1 MPRWSQ
7 HAEDSFRLPEGFK
20 RIGYDADTMR
30 YTFTDKHGKLY
41 RSAPGEEYGTLM
53 PITFSASTDRP
64 KAFSDEKT
72 PKGESTGPA
81 LKLTFSDFL
90 PPSAMTSATSS
101 LDQYAPAPPPSAYLT
116 GAVRTALPKMQ
127 GVVQSIHRTITSAY
141 TKGSPKHVS
150 APTPHVS
157 PFPLHPQP
165 PHKDENVSSN
175 TASAVDGIDASVQ
188 GQSKS
193 PEIKA

>member
-41 RSAPGEEYGTLM
+41 RSAPGEEYGTLT
-53 PITFSASTDRP
+53 PVAFSASTDRP
-64 KAFSDEKT
+64 EAFSYGED
-72 PKGESTGPA
+72 PKPVESISPA
-81 LKLTFSDFL
+81 PKLTFSDFL

-101 LDQYAPAPPPSAYLT
+101 LDQYAPSSPPSAYLT

-127 GVVQSIHRTITSAY
+127 GVVQSLHRTITSAY
-141 TKGSPKHVS
+141 TKGS
-150 APTPHVS
+150 ANHVS
-157 PFPLHPQP
+157 PPPPLR
-165 PHKDENVSSN
+165 EGRMGSASS
-175 TASAVDGIDASVQ
+175 TTSSVDASVDK
-188 GQSKS
+188 SKS
-193 PEIKA
+193 SASEPKA

>member
-30 YTFTDKHGKLY
+30 YTFMDTHGKLY

-53 PITFSASTDRP
+53 PVVFSASMDRP
-64 KAFSDEKT
+64 AAFQVHGGKRSPKT
-72 PKGESTGPA
+72 SPA
-81 LKLTFSDFL
+81 PRLTFSDFL

-101 LDQYAPAPPPSAYLT
+101 SDQYAPAPPPSAYLT

-127 GVVQSIHRTITSAY
+127 GVVQSIHRTITSRY
-141 TKGSPKHVS
+141 TKGSANHASP
-150 APTPHVS
+150 PTPHVS
-157 PFPLHPQP
+157 PFILNPPPPQEDGAGP
-165 PHKDENVSSN
+165 PSY
-175 TASAVDGIDASVQ
+175 TASPVDASVDK
-188 GQSKS
+188 SKS
-193 PEIKA
+193 SASVPKD